1 MAIQS
6 RLGRRRLLQIGFGA
20 AIASCSSIRQRSRQG
35 FGSHS
40 LSPSALATTGFN
52 SLAQVAS
59 QKGFLYGAASD
70 YAMLSSDA
78 QFAARYVENC
88 RILVPENGLKWRALR
103 PSPTEFDFTKTDW
116 LFDFA
121 VKYSLQMRGHTL
133 VWHLS
138 LPRWFSET
146 LNSRNA
152 ERHLVHHIESVAG
165 RYAGKVHSWD
175 VVNEAIEVPDGRP
188 DGLRKSPWLEF
199 LGEEYIDLS
208 FRVAAQADPEALR
221 VYNDY
226 GLQYDT
232 SSHAAKR
239 HAALRL
245 LERLQAKGT
254 PIQAFGIQ
262 SHLRASETRFNAEKL
277 RQFLRDIASMGLK
290 ILITELDVSDQ
301 GLPADIEQRD
311 RLVAD
316 AYREYLDVVL
326 DEPAVIAVLTWGLSD
341 RYTWLSEFKPRED
354 GLPVRPLPLDENL
367 ERKPAW
373 WAIAQAFDNAPLR

>member
-1 MAIQS
+1 MRS
-6 RLGRRRLLQIGFGA
+6 LFSRRRLLQVGVGA
-20 AIASCSSIRQRSRQG
+20 AIAGCSSIHRASRDRFDIRRSSPRA
-35 FGSHS
+35 FATEGS
-40 LSPSALATTGFN
+40 N

-59 QKGFLYGAASD
+59 RKGLLYGAASD
-70 YAMLSSDA
+70 HAMLSSDP
-78 QFAARYVENC
+78 QFAARYIENC
-88 RILVPENGLKWRALR
+88 SILVPENGLKWRALR
-103 PSPTEFDFTKTDW
+103 PSPDQFDFTKTDW
-116 LFDFA
+116 LFGFA
-121 VKYSLQMRGHTL
+121 ETHRLQMRGHTL

-146 LNSRNA
+146 VNQRNA
-152 ERHLVHHIESVAG
+152 ERYLVNHIESVAG

-175 VVNEAIEVPDGRP
+175 VVNEAIEVPDDRP

-199 LGEEYIDLS
+199 LGEEYIDLA
-208 FRVAAQADPEALR
+208 FRVAAQSDPNALR

-232 SSHAAKR
+232 SSHIAKR
-239 HAALRL
+239 RAALRL
-245 LERLQAKGT
+245 LERLKAKDT

-262 SHLRASETRFNAEKL
+262 SHLRASETRFNAQKL
-277 RQFLRDIASMGLK
+277 RQFLQDIASMGLK

-301 GLPADIEQRD
+301 GLPADIANRD

-373 WAIAQAFDNAPLR
+373 YAIAQAFDNAPAR

>member
-1 MAIQS
+1 MRPLVS
-6 RLGRRRLLQIGFGA
+6 RRRLLQVGIGA
-20 AIASCSSIRQRSRQG
+20 AIAGCSSVRPASRDRFSIKG
-35 FGSHS
+35 TSSRAFAVES
-40 LSPSALATTGFN
+40 FN
-52 SLAQVAS
+52 SLAQAAS
-59 QKGFLYGAASD
+59 RKGLLYGAASD
-70 YAMLSSDA
+70 YAMLSSDTR
-78 QFAARYVENC
+78 FAARYLENC
-88 RILVPENGLKWRALR
+88 SILVPENGLKWRALR
-103 PSPTEFDFTKTDW
+103 PSLDQFDFTKTDW
-116 LFDFA
+116 LFEFA
-121 VKYSLQMRGHTL
+121 AKHRLQMRGHTL

-146 LNSRNA
+146 VNQRNA
-152 ERHLVHHIESVAG
+152 ERYLVHHIESVAG

-175 VVNEAIEVPDGRP
+175 VVNEAIEVPDDRP

-199 LGEEYIDLS
+199 LGEEYIDLA
-208 FRVAAQADPEALR
+208 FRVAAQSDPNALR

-239 HAALRL
+239 RAALGL
-245 LERLQAKGT
+245 LERLKAKGT

-262 SHLRASETRFNAEKL
+262 SHLRASETRFNAETL
-277 RQFLRDIASMGLK
+277 RRFLRDIASMGLK

-301 GLPADIEQRD
+301 GLPADIEKRD

-316 AYREYLDVVL
+316 AYQTYLDVVL

-373 WAIAQAFDNAPLR
+373 YAIAQAFDNAPVR